1 MVKERIMRALISV
14 IVPVYQSERYL
25 DRCLES
31 ILGQTYDHLEVI
43 LVDDGSTDRSPEIC
57 DDYALRD
64 QRVKVLHKLN
74 GGVSSARNAGL
85 DVMTG
90 DYLLLVDAD
99 DYIRKD
105 MAEDL
110 LAAAKRGNADLVICG
125 FQFVYEDGRPSDVRE
140 TDTEFYGTRAE
151 FVEAR
156 LLEFYD
162 KLMMNTQ
169 NNKLYSIPMLRKNRV
184 RYDEKLSI
192 NEDLLFCIHMLSC
205 SGRVACIPGSYL
217 YYWQY
222 SRPQSLVT
230 RFYENGVDSCFT
242 LLRAVWDCMDVAG
255 AGAGVRNGMNNR
267 MIFHIC
273 GFAGLP
279 YYRSDYS
286 RRQCLDVVKKLA
298 GRAAFQQLL
307 DRTRV
312 EGVKN
317 KAAAWLLR
325 RRLCRI
331 YHWMC
336 LVLYRKKRKEYRGA
350 TQ

>member
-1 MVKERIMRALISV
+1 MKALVSV

-25 DRCLES
+25 ERCLES
-31 ILGQTYDHLEVI
+31 ILGQTYGNLEVI
-43 LVDDGSTDRSPEIC
+43 LVDDGASDRSPAIC
-57 DDYALRD
+57 DEYTARD
-64 QRVKVLHKLN
+64 SRVQVIHKEN

-85 DVMTG
+85 DAMTG

-99 DYIRKD
+99 DYIRRD

-110 LAAAKRGNADLVICG
+110 LRAAERGNADLVICG
-125 FQFVYEDGRPSDVRE
+125 FEFVFEDGRPSDIRQ
-140 TDTEFYGTRAE
+140 TDREFYGTRAE
-151 FVEAR
+151 FAGSH

-184 RYDEKLSI
+184 RYDEALSI
-192 NEDLLFCIHMLSC
+192 NEDLLFCIHMLTC
-205 SGRVACIPGSYL
+205 SERVACIPGSYL

-222 SRPQSLVT
+222 AKPGSLVT
-230 RFYENGVDSCFT
+230 RFNENGVDSCFT
-242 LLRAVWDCMDVAG
+242 LLTAVWDCMEAAG
-255 AGAGVRNGMNNR
+255 ADAGVRNGMNNR

-286 RRQCLDVVKKLA
+286 RAQCLQVVRRLA
-298 GRAAFQQLL
+298 GRAQFQQLL
-307 DRTRV
+307 CRTRV
-312 EGVKN
+312 DGIKN
-317 KAAAWLLR
+317 RTAAWLLGH
-325 RRLCRI
+325 RLCRL
-331 YHWMC
+331 YHWLC

-350 TQ
+350 IQ